1 MSTAVS
7 TAWKIDPIH
16 SEIQFKVKHLVI
28 STVTGEFTR
37 FDATAE
43 ADGDDFEGANVT
55 FEADTTSVTT
65 RNEQRDQHLMSD
77 DFFNAEKYPKILF
90 KSTSF
95 TKMGEDSYKLAG
107 DLTIR
112 DITKP
117 VELDVKYGGTVQD
130 PYGNTKAG
138 FEVTGKINRKEFGLK
153 WNGVTEAGNIVVSD
167 VVTLQLSVQ
176 FAKQ

>member
-43 ADGDDFEGANVT
+43 ADGDDFEGADVT

-65 RNEQRDQHLMSD
+65 HNEQRDQHLMSD

-90 KSTSF
+90 NVNLVHK
-95 TKMGEDSYKLAG
+95 KG
-107 DLTIR
+107 
-112 DITKP
+112 
-117 VELDVKYGGTVQD
+117 
-130 PYGNTKAG
+130 
-138 FEVTGKINRKEFGLK
+138 
-153 WNGVTEAGNIVVSD
+153 
-167 VVTLQLSVQ
+167 
-176 FAKQ
+176 

>member
-1 MSTAVS
+1 MSTV
-7 TAWKIDPIH
+7 WKIDPIH

-43 ADGDDFEGANVT
+43 ADGDDFEGSDVT
-55 FEADTTSVTT
+55 FEADVTSVTT
-65 RNEQRDQHLMSD
+65 RNEQRDQHLLSD
-77 DFFNAEKYPKILF
+77 DFFNAEKYPKIVF
-90 KSTSF
+90 KSTSL
-95 TKMGEDSYKLAG
+95 TKKGEDSYKLVG

-117 VELDVKYGGTVQD
+117 VELDVEYGGTVQD

-138 FEVTGKINRKEFGLK
+138 FEVTGEINRKEFGLK
-153 WNGVTEAGNIVVSD
+153 WNGVTEAGNVLVSD
-167 VVTLQLSVQ
+167 KVTLQLSVQ
-176 FAKQ
+176 FAKQA